1 MWQNPST
8 GWNAMRYLSFTW
20 IAVFATLLWLV
31 LLYDFSM
38 IEGANSHPT
47 ELSAHSRLM
56 AVPQDRSE
64 RL

>member
-1 MWQNPST
+1 
-8 GWNAMRYLSFTW
+8 MRYLSFTW

-38 IEGANSHPT
+38 IEGANSQPP